1 MIFREAQITD
11 ILQIQIV
18 RNSVKENMLSNPA
31 LVTDADN
38 KEFLTVRGKGWVCEI
53 DQKIIGFSI
62 VDLEGNNIWA
72 LFVHPDHE
80 AKGIGKKLHEL
91 MMDWYFKHTKEPV
104 WLGTA
109 PGTRA
114 QKFYHL
120 QGWREVGMHGSKE
133 VKFEMNYETYKNKVI
148 INS

>member
-1 MIFREAQITD
+1 M
-11 ILQIQIV
+11 